1 MTQSEK
7 FEFYLSSYHLS
18 ITYLSYDEEDSSYIQ
33 FIIDKSFPEIVQKLN
48 NLWMNKDIYTEN
60 TSKYVETVGDN
71 HKNDSLYSWI
81 VNFRTDKKC
90 KSVMNDLIKSYPNDG
105 LLCNHFIESEGKA
118 HTINLRMSNKDLYIK
133 TLSDILSKVCI

>member
-18 ITYLSYDEEDSSYIQ
+18 ITYLSYDEEDCSSIQ
-33 FIIDKSFPEIVQKLN
+33 FIIDKSFPEIVQRLN
-48 NLWMNKDIYTEN
+48 NLWLNKDIYTEN
-60 TSKYVETVGDN
+60 TSKYVESVGDN
-71 HKNDSLYSWI
+71 HKNDSLYTWI

-90 KSVMNDLIKSYPNDG
+90 KNIMNDLIKSYPDYG
-105 LLCNHFIESEGKA
+105 LWCNHFIESGGKA
-118 HTINLRMSNKDLYIK
+118 HTINLRISNKDSYIK